1 METVQFAVMKVQNQE
16 ESNEEESLQT
26 FYNLTD
32 CLWNCDKER
41 WDGCWR
47 IRNFTLANTPWLY
60 RGEGNANLVISLP
73 REKVILRL
81 QKLEYDV
88 KITSSLLEELEQ
100 KLLRDVEFYRKVMV
114 SFLGTSFF
122 QPPILTRI
130 SEKEVSQI
138 DQNLFTIRPRYRL
151 TKGIRCGLVTVHPD
165 YTHLPP
171 TLQSLSSN
179 IYQETLM
186 PTQINATYCI
196 EIKPKQGWIPLLDR
210 KHPKCTFCMNQ
221 YLKIMKKRVVGI
233 SQYCPLDLFSG
244 NTIRMKR
251 AVRNLLMTPQNNLKI
266 FKNGNL
272 IFSEDFNR
280 SYMEV
285 LKDFFMIASKDEV
298 NIENLMDRWCSLVV
312 SGLCMRLPNIT
323 AFKNSVSD
331 NNISEIIS
339 PNQYSPTTYNGL
351 TSLYGQIMPCDWSS
365 QPLPNNSILQ
375 RILKVQQL
383 QNTNFAAVCSLYRER
398 CATEGDYSYIESLL
412 DCDREVD
419 IIQRYLLATTA
430 KDCSIFLALKSA
442 SKGDLPYKSHFI
454 KDCEGME
461 YRLNIGISDI
471 DPKPLSCIDK
481 HIKRDKEVL
490 DAVLQF
496 MHHTTPA

>member
-1 METVQFAVMKVQNQE
+1 MKVHHPDEPTE
-16 ESNEEESLQT
+16 ETNIPT
-26 FYNLTD
+26 YYNLTD
-32 CLWNCDKER
+32 CLWNCDNER

-47 IRNFTLANTPWLY
+47 MHNFTLANTPWFY
-60 RGEGNANLVISLP
+60 RGEGNANLVLSLP

-88 KITSSLLEELEQ
+88 KITSTLLEELEQ
-100 KLLRDVEFYRKVMV
+100 KLLRDVQFYRKVMV

-122 QPPILTRI
+122 QPPILARI
-130 SEKEVSQI
+130 SEKEISQI
-138 DQNLFTIRPRYRL
+138 DQNLFSIRPRYRL
-151 TKGIRCGLVTVHPD
+151 TKGIRCGVVTIHPD

-171 TLQSLSSN
+171 VIQTLSSN
-179 IYQETLM
+179 IYEDPHM
-186 PTQINATYCI
+186 PTQSSATYCI

-221 YLKIMKKRVVGI
+221 YLKVMKKRVVGI

-244 NTIRMKR
+244 NTLRMKR
-251 AVRNLLMTPQNNLKI
+251 AIRNLLMTPQNNLKI

-272 IFSEDFNR
+272 VFSEDFNR
-280 SYMEV
+280 SYIEV
-285 LKDFFMIASKDEV
+285 LKDFFMIGSKDEV
-298 NIENLMDRWCSLVV
+298 NIDRLIDRWCALVV
-312 SGLCMRLPNIT
+312 SGLCTRLPNIT
-323 AFKNSVSD
+323 QFKNTVPD
-331 NNISEIIS
+331 NTTEIMS
-339 PNQYSPTTYNGL
+339 SNQYTPATYNGL
-351 TSLYGQIMPCDWSS
+351 TSLYGQIKPCDWSS

-383 QNTNFAAVCSLYRER
+383 QNTNFAAVCSLFRER

-412 DCDREVD
+412 ESDGHVD
-419 IIQRYLLATTA
+419 IIQRYLVATTA
-430 KDCSIFLALKSA
+430 KDCSIFLAIKSA
-442 SKGDLPYKSHFI
+442 SKGDLPYKTHFI

-471 DPKPLSCIDK
+471 DPKPLSCIGK